1 MNKLIKSNC
10 FKNRNTGHRSC
21 ISIFLSV
28 ILILGL
34 LLQLSPSANALHVSA
49 AVEDVATVKDAQQGD
64 KVLFKG
70 DNFIVKFEILAKWNT
85 AYNANITIENT
96 GKNTIHDW
104 AIIFYS
110 NDDITN
116 LWNGKIAKKQNG
128 LYLIDNATWNMDIRA
143 GQSVGFGFTANYT
156 DNIVMPPSYAMS
168 SCRADVEA
176 DDYTVDYILYSNSGN
191 QINSAIHIKNNTKEV
206 IEDWELE
213 FDFDAEITNIWK
225 ADITT
230 HSKDNN
236 GNHYVLRN
244 PGYEQNVELNRN
256 VEFGFNGTYSN
267 ETPKDYKLT
276 KYSNEIDSSLDSD
289 GDGLTNIQ
297 EVIIGCNPYQKDTD
311 GDGLDDCLEDYLG
324 LSPIKKDTDN
334 NGIDD
339 GHEDTDGDGLSNLDE
354 IKFSCEAWNPDSD
367 NDGLLDGEEV
377 HNYKT
382 SPIKQDTDGDGIEDY
397 EEIMISLNPLKKD
410 TDEDG
415 VLDND
420 EKIYQ
425 NVCLTVPEDTG
436 SAITKVEV
444 SSQITGY
451 MQSNTEIR
459 NILNEDILC
468 SEVVGLMGIPVD
480 INSSGKFD
488 EAEITFYYD
497 ESKLNNVSEDSLGMV
512 WYDENNG
519 EFQLLEDAIID
530 TDNNKIS
537 YVTKHFSKYLIVDRM
552 KWRKTWQNVPDYR
565 GATKYYDTL
574 LSIDVSGS
582 MSGEK
587 LAKVKKG
594 SKTLVNY
601 MYYKDRLAL
610 MTFDNKAQIKSPFI
624 CDNSSLKKHINKLTK
639 GGATD
644 KNVGLMESVNVFT
657 KNYKSNG
664 NDKNIVI
671 LSDGALNY
679 NSKAI
684 KKAKN
689 NNIKIYMVLI
699 GGNEERKKK
708 CKKIAKKTGGK
719 YYYVGTDS
727 DIDKVMKK
735 VSKYIFGKKD
745 TTDSDHDGLYDVLEK
760 NGVMGINGQKYSSN
774 PYSRDTDGDKL
785 EDGYELTGKK
795 PASKVSVKKVTVK
808 YDYSSWI
815 SVYAVVPKSNP
826 KKKDTD
832 GDRDNDNVDPKP
844 FVYELNGRFIQNLG
858 KLENLA
864 KQKSKKDVRW
874 RVCQFLRSFND
885 DYDSDTWDGVGGKF
899 DKKFKRDIK
908 KNNTDL
914 FNYFKNTP
922 YIYADKNGNTVD
934 VYHMAATMCGL
945 YHKTSGSDSDGF
957 VDFVQYQFMPEYH
970 YDNLCGWAGD
980 LQTLMN
986 DADKSD
992 KEKEKSY
999 DEFKKR
1005 LDKKFLT
1012 SSSSF
1017 SSDDLY
1023 ADTDGYNIYKLNKCK
1038 SLEEAF
1044 KAYYGTGYEARF
1056 LQFTNSWSE
1065 NQIHDLTYKYTRLK
1079 YLNVIKW
1086 PLFKGHTYSK
1096 KESKAARDFFAEY
1109 VIDMRGK
1116 EDKKI
1121 WKKMARLRK

>member
-1 MNKLIKSNC
+1 M
-10 FKNRNTGHRSC
+10 
-21 ISIFLSV
+21 
-28 ILILGL
+28 
-34 LLQLSPSANALHVSA
+34 
-49 AVEDVATVKDAQQGD
+49 
-64 KVLFKG
+64 
-70 DNFIVKFEILAKWNT
+70 
-85 AYNANITIENT
+85 
-96 GKNTIHDW
+96 
-104 AIIFYS
+104 
-110 NDDITN
+110 
-116 LWNGKIAKKQNG
+116 
-128 LYLIDNATWNMDIRA
+128 IDNATWNMDIRA
-143 GQSVGFGFTANYT
+143 GQSVNFGFTANYT
-156 DNIVMPPSYAMS
+156 DAIIIPSSYAMS
-168 SCRADVEA
+168 SCRADVED
-176 DDYTVDYILYSNSGN
+176 DDYTVNYILYSNSGN

-225 ADITT
+225 ADIIN
-230 HSKDNN
+230 HSKHNDE
-236 GNHYVLRN
+236 NHYVLRN

-267 ETPKDYKLT
+267 ETPKNYKLT
-276 KYSNEIDSSLDSD
+276 KYSNEIDYSLDSD
-289 GDGLTNIQ
+289 KDGLTNIQ

-324 LSPIKKDTDN
+324 LSPVKKDTDN
-334 NGIDD
+334 NGVDD
-339 GHEDTDGDGLSNLDE
+339 GYEDTDNDGLSNLDE
-354 IKFSCEAWNPDSD
+354 IKYLCEAWNPDSD
-367 NDGLLDGEEV
+367 NDGLLDGDEV

-382 SPIKQDTDGDGIEDY
+382 NPIKKDTDGDGLGDY
-397 EEIMISLNPLKKD
+397 DEIMISLNPLKKD

-425 NVCLTVPEDTG
+425 EVCLKGLDG
-436 SAITKVEV
+436 SDSAITKVEV
-444 SSQITGY
+444 SAQITGY
-451 MQSNTEIR
+451 MQSNTAIK
-459 NILNEDILC
+459 NILNKDVLC
-468 SEVVGLMGIPVD
+468 SEVVGLVGIPVD
-480 INSSGKFD
+480 ITSDGKFD
-488 EAEITFYYD
+488 EARITFYYD
-497 ESKLNNVSEDSLGMV
+497 ESKLNDVSEDSLGMM
-512 WYDENNG
+512 WYDESNG
-519 EFQLLEDAIID
+519 EFQLLEDVTVD

-537 YVTKHFSKYLIVDRM
+537 YVTKHFSKYLIVDRF
-552 KWRKTWQNVPDYR
+552 KWKKVWQNVPDYR

-574 LSIDVSGS
+574 LSIDISGS

-601 MYYKDRLAL
+601 MYNKDRLAL

-624 CDNSSLKKHINKLTK
+624 CDNSSLKKHIDKLTK

-657 KNYKSNG
+657 QNYKSTG

-679 NSKAI
+679 NSQAI
-684 KKAKN
+684 KKAKKKK
-689 NNIKIYMVLI
+689 IKIYMVLI
-699 GGNEERKKK
+699 GGNAERKKK
-708 CKKIAKKTGGK
+708 CKKIAEQTGGK
-719 YYYVGTDS
+719 YYYVGADS

-745 TTDSDHDGLYDVLEK
+745 TTDSDHDGLYDIFETK
-760 NGVMGINGQKYSSN
+760 GVMGINGQKYSSN

-808 YDYSSWI
+808 YDYNSWI

-858 KLENLA
+858 ELENLA

-874 RVCQFLRSFND
+874 RVCQFLRSLND
-885 DYDSDTWDGVGGKF
+885 DYKSKTWDGVGGKF
-899 DKKFKRDIK
+899 DKKFNNDIE
-908 KNNTDL
+908 NDNTDL
-914 FNYFKNTP
+914 YNYFKNTP
-922 YIYADKNGNTVD
+922 HIYADKNGNTVD

-945 YHKTSGSDSDGF
+945 YHKTSGLDSNDVIVAIQF
-957 VDFVQYQFMPEYH
+957 QFMPEYH

-986 DADKSD
+986 DADNPDIK
-992 KEKEKSY
+992 KEKGY

-1005 LDKKFLT
+1005 MNDKFLK

-1023 ADTDGYNIYKLNKCK
+1023 ADTDGYNIYKLDKCK
-1038 SLEEAF
+1038 SLKEAF
-1044 KAYYGTGYEARF
+1044 KVYYDTGYEARF

-1065 NQIHDLTYKYTRLK
+1065 NQIYELTYKYTRLK
-1079 YLNVIKW
+1079 YLNVKKW
-1086 PLFKGHTYSK
+1086 PLFNGHTYSK

-1109 VIDMRGK
+1109 VIDMRDK
-1116 EDKKI
+1116 EDKNI
-1121 WKKMARLRK
+1121 WKKMAKLRK

>member
-1 MNKLIKSNC
+1 MRKLINLSND
-10 FKNRNTGHRSC
+10 FRKRKIVQKHQYIN
-21 ISIFLSV
+21 IFLSV

-34 LLQLSPSANALHVSA
+34 LSQIIPNTNVLHVSA
-49 AVEDVATVKDAQQGD
+49 AEVEDADIVNDAQQGD

-70 DNFIVKFEILAKWNT
+70 DNFIVKFEVLAKWNT
-85 AYNANITIENT
+85 SYNASVTIENI
-96 GKNTIHDW
+96 GKRTIHDW
-104 AIIFYS
+104 SIIFYS

-116 LWNGKIAKKQNG
+116 LWNGKIANQQNG

-143 GQSVGFGFTANYT
+143 GQSVNFGFTANYT
-156 DNIVMPPSYAMS
+156 DALTIPSSYAMS
-168 SCRADVEA
+168 SCRADVED
-176 DDYTVDYILYSNSGN
+176 DDYTVNYILYSNSGN

-225 ADITT
+225 ADIIN
-230 HSKDNN
+230 HSKHND

-267 ETPKDYKLT
+267 ETPKNYKLT
-276 KYSNEIDSSLDSD
+276 KYSNEIDYSLDSD
-289 GDGLTNIQ
+289 KDRLTNIQ

-324 LSPIKKDTDN
+324 LSPVKKDTDN

-339 GHEDTDGDGLSNLDE
+339 GHEDTDNDGLSNLDE
-354 IKFSCEAWNPDSD
+354 IKYLCEAWNSDSD
-367 NDGLLDGEEV
+367 NDGLLDGDEV

-382 SPIKQDTDGDGIEDY
+382 NPIKKDTDSDGLGDYD
-397 EEIMISLNPLKKD
+397 EIMISLNPLKKD

-425 NVCLTVPEDTG
+425 EVCLKGIDDSDSV
-436 SAITKVEV
+436 ITKVEI
-444 SSQITGY
+444 SAQITGY
-451 MQSNTEIR
+451 MQSNTEIK
-459 NILNEDILC
+459 NILNKDVLC
-468 SEVVGLMGIPVD
+468 SEVVGLVGIPVD
-480 INSSGKFD
+480 ITSDGKFD
-488 EAEITFYYD
+488 EAKITFYYD
-497 ESKLNNVSEDSLGMV
+497 ESKLNDVSEDSLGIM

-519 EFQLLEDAIID
+519 EFQLLEDVTVD
-530 TDNNKIS
+530 TVNNKIS
-537 YVTKHFSKYLIVDRM
+537 YVTKHFSKYLIIDCL
-552 KWRKTWQNVPDYR
+552 KWKKVWQNVPDYR

-574 LSIDVSGS
+574 LSIDISGS

-601 MYYKDRLAL
+601 MYNKDRLAL

-624 CDNSSLKKHINKLTK
+624 CDNNLLKEHINKLTK
-639 GGATD
+639 GGVTD

-657 KNYKSNG
+657 HNYKSTG

-679 NSKAI
+679 NSQAI
-684 KKAKN
+684 KKAKRKK
-689 NNIKIYMVLI
+689 IKIYMVLI

-708 CKKIAKKTGGK
+708 CKKIANRTGGK
-719 YYYVGTDS
+719 YYYVGADS

-745 TTDSDHDGLYDVLEK
+745 TTDSDYDGLYNIFETK
-760 NGVMGINGQKYSSN
+760 GVMGINGQKYFSD
-774 PYSRDTDGDKL
+774 PYIRDTDGDKL
-785 EDGYELTGKK
+785 DDGYELTGKK
-795 PASKVSVKKVTVK
+795 SANKVSIKKITVK
-808 YDYSSWI
+808 YDYNSWI
-815 SVYAVVPKSNP
+815 SVYTVVPKSNP

-858 KLENLA
+858 KLEELA

-874 RVCQFLRSFND
+874 RVCQFLRSFNNS
-885 DYDSDTWDGVGGKF
+885 YKSEIWDGVGGKL
-899 DKKFKRDIK
+899 DDDFKNDIEN
-908 KNNTDL
+908 NNTDL
-914 FNYFKNTP
+914 YNYFKNTTH
-922 YIYADKNGNTVD
+922 IYADKNRNNVD

-945 YHKTSGSDSDGF
+945 YHKTFGSDSEDI
-957 VDFVQYQFMPEYH
+957 VDAIQFQFMPEYH

-980 LQTLMN
+980 IQTLMN
-986 DADKSD
+986 DADNSD
-992 KEKEKSY
+992 IKKEKEY
-999 DEFKKR
+999 GEFKKR
-1005 LDKKFLT
+1005 MNDKFLT
-1012 SSSSF
+1012 TSSSF

-1023 ADTDGYNIYKLNKCK
+1023 ADTDGYNIYKLDNCK
-1038 SLEEAF
+1038 SLKEAF
-1044 KAYYGTGYEARF
+1044 KVYYDTGYETRF

-1065 NQIHDLTYKYTRLK
+1065 NQIYNLIYKYTRLK

-1086 PLFKGHTYSK
+1086 PLFRGHTYSK
-1096 KESKAARDFFAEY
+1096 KESKAARDSFAEY
-1109 VIDMRGK
+1109 VIDMRSK
-1116 EDKKI
+1116 EDKV
-1121 WKKMARLRK
+1121 